1 MTIMTIMTK
10 MSSFK
15 ITGARGMSV
24 TYLHFM
30 GYRGHHKITTYIV
43 ERTVI

>member
-15 ITGARGMSV
+15 ITDTLWEIFPAR
-24 TYLHFM
+24 
-30 GYRGHHKITTYIV
+30 
-43 ERTVI
+43 